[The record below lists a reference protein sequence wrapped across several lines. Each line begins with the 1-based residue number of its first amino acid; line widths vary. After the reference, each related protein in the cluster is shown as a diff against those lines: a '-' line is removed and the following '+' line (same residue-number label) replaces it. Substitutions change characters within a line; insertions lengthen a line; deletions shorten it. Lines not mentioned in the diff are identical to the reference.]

1 MHRKF
6 TVDVHV
12 LEDGPHTVEALNGC
26 SQVFLRRI
34 FSKNKKLANTWV
46 HTFTHSVRLLK
57 IYFLTCFLSC
67 FF

>member
-46 HTFTHSVRLLK
+46 HTFSQIAKNIFSKLFSK
-57 IYFLTCFLSC
+57 FFFLV
-67 FF
+67 